1 MYLQNIGT
9 LAKLWLKN
17 ALGTT
22 PGKEAVRGRGQ
33 ENDDVINNAG
43 NSSIHFYY
51 WHEIKKEGGPLPYQQ
66 DFI

>member
-1 MYLQNIGT
+1 M
-9 LAKLWLKN
+9 AKN